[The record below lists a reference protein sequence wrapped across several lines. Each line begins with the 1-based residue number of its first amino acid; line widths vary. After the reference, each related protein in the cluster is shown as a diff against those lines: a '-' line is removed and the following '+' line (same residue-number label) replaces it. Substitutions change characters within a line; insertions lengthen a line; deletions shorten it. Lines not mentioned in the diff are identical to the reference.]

1 MSEEV
6 ADNVT
11 MSPLCASRPL
21 DPLDEW
27 ITQNRENYTKDIHTL
42 VLAAKFN
49 DVEVR

>member
-6 ADNVT
+6 VDNGT
-11 MSPLCASRPL
+11 MLPHCVSRPL

-49 DVEVR
+49 DIEVR